1 MIFFLFFFFNKTKKF
16 TFSCLTHTQSLNA
29 LRKKKLYIISLSK
42 RHCLMLRRKKKK
54 CFYLFRKN
62 TGLFKG
68 KNKKI

>member
-1 MIFFLFFFFNKTKKF
+1 MIFFSYLEQNKKIHFQLFN
-16 TFSCLTHTQSLNA
+16 THTIFKCFK
-29 LRKKKLYIISLSK
+29 KKKLYIISLSK
-42 RHCLMLRRKKKK
+42 IHCLMLRRKKKK